1 MLLAYRTHTTRI
13 YDAAMPLWLAP
24 STVVD
29 VVLAIV
35 ICYELW
41 LPKKE
46 RSGQYTA
53 FVAVYG
59 GATIAIP
66 ITDTVPSL
74 CCHAVFTIVWS
85 CFCAL

>member
-29 VVLAIV
+29 VLLAAV

-53 FVAVYG
+53 YVMV
-59 GATIAIP
+59 
-66 ITDTVPSL
+66 
-74 CCHAVFTIVWS
+74 HAW
-85 CFCAL
+85 